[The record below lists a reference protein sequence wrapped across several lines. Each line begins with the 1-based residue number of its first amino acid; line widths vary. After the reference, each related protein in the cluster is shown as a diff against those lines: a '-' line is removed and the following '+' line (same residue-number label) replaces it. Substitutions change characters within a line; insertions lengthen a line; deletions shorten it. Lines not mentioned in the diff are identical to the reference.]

1 VWPAARPVSKETFM
15 ARLRRKGLGA
25 TELVRDNDGAKMP
38 IMPWGTVHTLAPTE
52 ATPARNTTAIAA
64 TCGVVS
70 IIAIGGDAHFKQG
83 GSGVLATVN
92 DPYLPE
98 GEWHELP
105 VFEGAEWSYVSIL
118 SASGSGDIVAQICER
133 Q

>member
-1 VWPAARPVSKETFM
+1 M
-15 ARLRRKGLGA
+15 ARLRRKGLGT
-25 TELVRDNDGAKMP
+25 TELVRDNDGTKMP
-38 IMPWGTVHTLAPTE
+38 IMPWGIVRNLAPTE
-52 ATPARNTTAIAA
+52 ATAARNTTAISA

-70 IIAIGGDAHFKQG
+70 IIAIGGGAHFKQG
-83 GSGVLATVN
+83 NSSVVATTN

-105 VFEGAEWSYVSIL
+105 VFEGADWSYVSIL
-118 SASGSGDIVAQICER
+118 SASGSGNIVAQICER

>member
-1 VWPAARPVSKETFM
+1 VPKETFM

-52 ATPARNTTAIAA
+52 TTPARNATAISA

-83 GSGVLATVN
+83 GSSVVATVN
-92 DPYLPE
+92 DPFLPE
-98 GEWHELP
+98 SEWHELP
-105 VFEGAEWSYVSIL
+105 VFEGNEWGYVSIL
-118 SASGSGDIVAQICER
+118 SANGSGDIVAQICER

>member
-1 VWPAARPVSKETFM
+1 VPPAGWSVPKETFM
-15 ARLRRKGLGA
+15 SRLRRKGLST

-38 IMPWGTVHTLAPTE
+38 IMPWGAVHALAPTE
-52 ATPARNTTAIAA
+52 STPARNAAAISA

-83 GSGVLATVN
+83 DASVLATVG

-105 VFEGAEWSYVSIL
+105 VFEGEEWSYVSMR

>member
-1 VWPAARPVSKETFM
+1 M
-15 ARLRRKGLGA
+15 ARLRRKGFGT

-38 IMPWGTVHTLAPTE
+38 IMPWGKVYTLAPTE
-52 ATPARNTTAIAA
+52 AAAARNTTAISAD
-64 TCGVVS
+64 CGVVS
-70 IIAIGGDAHFKQG
+70 IIAIGGGAHFKQG
-83 GSGVLATVN
+83 GASVLATVN

-105 VFEGAEWSYVSIL
+105 VFEGQEWGYVSIL
-118 SASGSGDIVAQICER
+118 SASGSGDIAAQICER

>member
-1 VWPAARPVSKETFM
+1 VPKETFM

-38 IMPWGTVHTLAPTE
+38 IMPWGKVHTLTPTE
-52 ATPARNTTAIAA
+52 ATPARNTMAISG

-83 GSGVLATVN
+83 NASVVATAN

-105 VFEGAEWSYVSIL
+105 VFEGEDWGYVSIL
-118 SASGSGDIVAQICER
+118 SANGSGDIVAQICER

>member
-1 VWPAARPVSKETFM
+1 M
-15 ARLRRKGLGA
+15 ARLRRKGLST
-25 TELVRDNDGAKMP
+25 TELVRDNDGVKMP
-38 IMPWGTVHTLAPTE
+38 IMPWGTVHSLAPTE
-52 ATPARNTTAIAA
+52 AAPARNTLAISD

-83 GSGVLATVN
+83 DSTVQATAN
-92 DPYLPE
+92 DAYLPE

-105 VFEGAEWSYVSIL
+105 VFEGEEWGYVSIL
-118 SASGSGDIVAQICER
+118 SASGSGNIVAQICER

>member
-1 VWPAARPVSKETFM
+1 VAKETFM

-38 IMPWGTVHTLAPTE
+38 IMAWGTVHTLAPTE
-52 ATPARNTTAIAA
+52 AGAARNATAISA

-70 IIAIGGDAHFKQG
+70 IIAIGGDAHFRQG
-83 GSGVLATVN
+83 GSSVVATSN
-92 DPYLPE
+92 DPFLPE

-105 VFEGAEWSYVSIL
+105 VFEGADWNYVSIV
-118 SASGSGDIVAQICER
+118 SANGSGDIVAQICER

>member
-1 VWPAARPVSKETFM
+1 M
-15 ARLRRKGLGA
+15 ARLRRKGLGS

-38 IMPWGTVHTLAPTE
+38 IMPWGKVHMLAPTE
-52 ATPARNTTAIAA
+52 ATPARNTMAISAE
-64 TCGVVS
+64 CGVVS
-70 IIAIGGDAHFKQG
+70 IIAIGGGAHFKQG
-83 GSGVLATVN
+83 GVTVQATAN

-105 VFEGAEWSYVSIL
+105 VFEGQQWDYVSIR

>member
-1 VWPAARPVSKETFM
+1 M

-52 ATPARNTTAIAA
+52 VTPARNTTAISAA
-64 TCGVVS
+64 CGVVS

-83 GSGVLATVN
+83 GSNVVATVN

-105 VFEGAEWSYVSIL
+105 VLDGAEWSYVSIL
-118 SASGSGDIVAQICER
+118 AASGSGDIVAQICER

>member
-1 VWPAARPVSKETFM
+1 M

-38 IMPWGTVHTLAPTE
+38 IMPWGKVHTLAPTE
-52 ATPARNTTAIAA
+52 ATPARNTTAISAA
-64 TCGVVS
+64 CGVVS

-83 GSGVLATVN
+83 GSNVVATVN
-92 DPYLPE
+92 DAYLPE

-118 SASGSGDIVAQICER
+118 AASGSGDIVAQICER

>member
-1 VWPAARPVSKETFM
+1 M
-15 ARLRRKGLGA
+15 ARLRRKGLST

-38 IMPWGTVHTLAPTE
+38 IMPWGTVHNLAPTE
-52 ATPARNTTAIAA
+52 ATAARNATPISN

-70 IIAIGGDAHFKQG
+70 IIVIGGDAHFRQG
-83 GSGVLATVN
+83 DSEVVATFT

-98 GEWHELP
+98 GEWYELP
-105 VFEGAEWSYVSIL
+105 VFEGDEWSHVSIL
-118 SASGSGDIVAQICER
+118 SASGSGDIAAQICER

>member
-1 VWPAARPVSKETFM
+1 M
-15 ARLRRKGLGA
+15 ARLRRKGSTA
-25 TELVRDNDGAKMP
+25 TELVRDDDGTRMP
-38 IMPWGTVHTLAPTE
+38 IMAWGTVHNLAPTE
-52 ATPARNTTAIAA
+52 ATPDRNAAPISA

-70 IIAIGGDAHFKQG
+70 IIAIGGDAHFRQG
-83 GSGVLATVN
+83 ASSVLATTA

-105 VFEGAEWSYVSIL
+105 VFEGDTWSYVSIV
-118 SASGSGDIVAQICER
+118 SATGSGNIVAQICER

>member
-1 VWPAARPVSKETFM
+1 MFM
-15 ARLRRKGLGA
+15 ARLRRKGPTT
-25 TELVRDNDGAKMP
+25 TELVRDNDGSKMP
-38 IMPWGTVHTLAPTE
+38 IMPWGAMHNLTPTE
-52 ATPARNTTAIAA
+52 ATAARNATPIST

-70 IIAIGGDAHFKQG
+70 IIAIGGDAHFRQG
-83 GSGVLATVN
+83 DSNVVATTA

-98 GEWHELP
+98 GEWYELP
-105 VFEGAEWSYVSIL
+105 VFEGDGWSYVSIL

>member
-1 VWPAARPVSKETFM
+1 M

-38 IMPWGTVHTLAPTE
+38 IMPWGKVHTLAPTE
-52 ATPARNTTAIAA
+52 ATAARNTTAISA

-70 IIAIGGDAHFKQG
+70 VIAIGGDAHFKQG
-83 GSGVLATVN
+83 DSSVVATVN

-105 VFEGAEWSYVSIL
+105 VFDGGVWDYVSIR

>member
-1 VWPAARPVSKETFM
+1 M

-52 ATPARNTTAIAA
+52 GAAARNTTAISAN
-64 TCGVVS
+64 CGVVS
-70 IIAIGGDAHFKQG
+70 IIAIGGDAHFRQG
-83 GSGVLATVN
+83 GANVSATTN

-105 VFEGAEWSYVSIL
+105 VFEGEEWSYVSIL

>member
-1 VWPAARPVSKETFM
+1 M

-25 TELVRDNDGAKMP
+25 TELVRDNDGDKMP
-38 IMPWGTVHTLAPTE
+38 IMPWGKVHTLAPTE
-52 ATPARNTTAIAA
+52 GTAARNTTAISA

-83 GSGVLATVN
+83 ASNVLATVN

-105 VFEGAEWSYVSIL
+105 VFEGEQWGYVSIL
-118 SASGSGDIVAQICER
+118 SANGSGDIVAQICER

>member
-1 VWPAARPVSKETFM
+1 VPKETFM
-15 ARLRRKGLGA
+15 ARLRRKGPGT

-38 IMPWGTVHTLAPTE
+38 IMPWGTVHHLAPTE
-52 ATPARNTTAIAA
+52 ATAARNATPISD

-70 IIAIGGDAHFKQG
+70 IIAIGGDAHFRQG
-83 GSGVLATVN
+83 GSGAVATTN
-92 DPYLPE
+92 DSYLPE
-98 GEWHELP
+98 GEWYELP
-105 VFEGAEWSYVSIL
+105 VFEGDEWSHVSIL

>member
-1 VWPAARPVSKETFM
+1 VWPAARPVPKETFM

-25 TELVRDNDGAKMP
+25 TELVRDNDGTKMP
-38 IMPWGTVHTLAPTE
+38 IMPWGKVHTLAPTE
-52 ATPARNTTAIAA
+52 TVPARNTTAISA
-64 TCGVVS
+64 TCGVIS

-83 GSGVLATVN
+83 GSSVVATAG
-92 DPYLPE
+92 DPFLPE

-105 VFEGAEWSYVSIL
+105 VFEGAEWGHVSIL
-118 SASGSGDIVAQICER
+118 SANGSGEIVAQVCER

>member
-1 VWPAARPVSKETFM
+1 VAGQPPVPKETTM
-15 ARLRRKGLGA
+15 ARLRRKGSTA
-25 TELVRDNDGAKMP
+25 TELVRDDDGARMP
-38 IMPWGTVHTLAPTE
+38 IMAWGTIHNLAPTE
-52 ATPARNTTAIAA
+52 AISA
-64 TCGVVS
+64 TCGVIS

-83 GSGVLATVN
+83 TSNVLATTA

-105 VFEGAEWSYVSIL
+105 VFEGNSWSYVSIV
-118 SASGSGDIVAQICER
+118 SATGSGNIVAQICER

>member
-1 VWPAARPVSKETFM
+1 M
-15 ARLRRKGLGA
+15 ARLRRKGLGT

-38 IMPWGTVHTLAPTE
+38 IMPWGKVHNLAATE
-52 ATPARNTTAIAA
+52 ATAARNATAISA

-70 IIAIGGDAHFKQG
+70 IVAIGGSAHFKQG
-83 GSGVLATVN
+83 NSSVVATTS
-92 DPYLPE
+92 DAYLPE

-105 VFEGAEWSYVSIL
+105 VFEGADWSYVSIL
-118 SASGSGDIVAQICER
+118 SAAGSGNIVAQICER